1 MKKEELKAA
10 IDFVEPDPYLESRL
24 KERLKEERKTK
35 MKTKKA
41 FKAAVAV
48 ALAFVVALG
57 IYFPFKNRDNQISAS
72 SRSSDSQSGEI
83 KTKSPFIM
91 FARAIEDKESLENGS
106 AFKTLELNESFP
118 YGYKISFENA
128 KGMSEEE
135 RAALVEKRND
145 EILKALETDSKK
157 YDNKTESVFE
167 KDGMIFT
174 AVTSNNFKLKFDDF
188 ESVESVTAE
197 LSSGWGEISYYVDK
211 FIHSEMLAFLK
222 GQKCTVKTD
231 GTALDYDEATSRF
244 KWKCSDK
251 MIAAIAENPDIKLS
265 SFSDTITF
273 TVLNKDKT
281 KEVGVVDVS
290 FDDDGN
296 ATFTNCGYSF
306 YEN

>member
-57 IYFPFKNRDNQISAS
+57 IYFPFKNRNNQISS
-72 SRSSDSQSGEI
+72 PSPSSDSQSGEI

-91 FARAIEDKESLENGS
+91 FAGAIEDKESLENGS

-118 YGYKISFENA
+118 YGYKISFESA

-135 RAALVEKRND
+135 KNAAVEKKND
-145 EILKALETDSKK
+145 ELFHMIENNSEK
-157 YDNKTESVFE
+157 YDCGT
-167 KDGMIFT
+167 GMAFAKGNLIFT
-174 AVTSNNFKLKFDDF
+174 AVTHNNFKLKLENLED
-188 ESVESVTAE
+188 VESVTVKV
-197 LSSGWGEISYYVDK
+197 SSGWGQMNYYVDK
-211 FIHSEMLAFLK
+211 FIHSENLAFLK
-222 GQKCTVKTD
+222 GDEITVKTS
-231 GTALDYDEATSRF
+231 GTGLDYDETARF

-273 TVLNKDKT
+273 TVLYKDNT
-281 KEVGVVDVS
+281 EQTGTVDVS

-296 ATFTNCGYSF
+296 ATFTGSGYSS
-306 YEN
+306 